1 MINVPETD
9 IRTLIKVYKVQFVS
23 KLVKEYLLCYTLS
36 KTS

>member
-23 KLVKEYLLCYTLS
+23 KLVKEYLKVVQQLKLV
-36 KTS
+36 